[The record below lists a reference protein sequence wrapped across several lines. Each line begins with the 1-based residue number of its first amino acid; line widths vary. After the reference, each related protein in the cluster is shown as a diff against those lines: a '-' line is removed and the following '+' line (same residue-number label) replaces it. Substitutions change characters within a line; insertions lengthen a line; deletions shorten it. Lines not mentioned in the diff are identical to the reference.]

1 MYGKIASVRLDGTH
15 RAIHTERKL
24 PLCRTMCGKKGN
36 GCVRMWVERVK
47 VAAGCEG
54 LAFVAILYTGV
65 KDNEYGLSLAQR
77 RALFVGIMNSID
89 KGIQSFSISAAPF
102 AVGGL

>member
-1 MYGKIASVRLDGTH
+1 M
-15 RAIHTERKL
+15 ER
-24 PLCRTMCGKKGN
+24 
-36 GCVRMWVERVK
+36 EK

-89 KGIQSFSISAAPF
+89 KGIQSFSVLQHPSPWVDYALCTIGAW
-102 AVGGL
+102 GGDNGYAGNVCVCGVLAHWNIT